1 MNKDILN
8 GNWKELK
15 GKIQKVWGRLTD
27 DDLKKVEGNM
37 NELSGRL
44 QKVYGYTKEE
54 ATAEIDSFKQQFSD
68 SSKTQHNSRDQKP
81 PTFY

>member
-15 GKIQKVWGRLTD
+15 GKIQKAWGKLTD
-27 DDLKKVEGNM
+27 DDLKQVEGNT

-44 QKVYGYTKEE
+44 QKAYGYTKEE

-68 SSKTQHNSRDQKP
+68 SSKIKHKQSDH
-81 PTFY
+81 

>member
-15 GKIQKVWGRLTD
+15 GKIQKVWGKLTD
-27 DDLKKVEGNM
+27 DDLKRVEGNM

-54 ATAEIDSFKQQFSD
+54 AAAEIDSFKQQFSD
-68 SSKTQHNSRDQKP
+68 SSKTQHKAKDQKP